1 MNKKA
6 FTLVELLAVI
16 IILGIILAIV
26 STSVF
31 SILED
36 SKQNAYDTQIEM
48 LKASTKEYVSDK
60 KRSLFSE
67 KDKVCITIYDLYQEK
82 YITEVPEDSINGGKM
97 SEYLGFIV
105 KKDGNNITYTLTKDA
120 YVDEECK

>member
-16 IILGIILAIV
+16 VILGIILAIV
-26 STSVF
+26 SVSVF
-31 SILED
+31 NILED
-36 SKQNAYDTQIEM
+36 SKNNAYDTQIEM

-60 KRSLFSE
+60 KRTLFLES
-67 KDKVCITIYDLYQEK
+67 DKVCVTIYDLYNEK
-82 YITEVPEDSINGGKM
+82 YITEIPEDTKNGGLM

-105 KKDGNNITYTLTKDA
+105 KKDGDNITYTLTKDA
-120 YVDEECK
+120 YDEEDCK

>member
-16 IILGIILAIV
+16 VILGIILAIV

-31 SILED
+31 NILED

-105 KKDGNNITYTLTKDA
+105 KKDGNNITYKLTKDA
-120 YVDEECK
+120 DKDEECK